1 MLIRVVPGFRTA
13 HPRVGFR
20 GIVGYHFNLLV
31 HVRLTEVYLP
41 YLTNSI
47 SFPFSAASN
56 GPDPSLRTIV
66 QTTKDVSYG
75 YLWLSSFHAFM
86 HRSPDGSASPSCG
99 WGRHRLVWVGTP
111 GR

>member
-41 YLTNSI
+41 HELDLF
-47 SFPFSAASN
+47 SFF
-56 GPDPSLRTIV
+56 
-66 QTTKDVSYG
+66 
-75 YLWLSSFHAFM
+75 
-86 HRSPDGSASPSCG
+86 CG
-99 WGRHRLVWVGTP
+99 
-111 GR
+111 